1 MSNIF
6 NTGKRP
12 EAVTIES
19 SSAQANQPSVVP
31 LAKMKRLD
39 LSAIKADDLLS
50 LHKRLTTRIDTDS
63 FNANV
68 MVINLDHVYMSD
80 EAAAALARCYLT
92 APYLLDRFASHYL
105 KNIMATATRG
115 KLKGVN
121 YIDPEANT
129 FIHETDGDMHIVVSG
144 KCIEVDGQN
153 LRQIHITCAEQTAPS
168 SAN

>member
-6 NTGKRP
+6 NTGKRS
-12 EAVTIES
+12 EAITIES
-19 SSAQANQPSVVP
+19 SSAQANQHSVVIP
-31 LAKMKRLD
+31 AKMKRLD
-39 LSAIKADDLLS
+39 LSAIKADESLS
-50 LHKRLTTRIDTDS
+50 LHKFRTAQFNSES
-63 FNANV
+63 FVANV
-68 MVINLDHVYMSD
+68 EVINFDQVYISD
-80 EAAAALARCYLT
+80 DAAAALTRCYIT
-92 APYLLDRFASHYL
+92 APYLLDRFGSHYL

-129 FIHETDGDMHIVVSG
+129 FIHETDSDMHIVVSG

-153 LRQIHITCAEQTAPS
+153 LRQIHITCAEQIAPS